1 MILENSNY
9 EEIRRLFEENNGNY
23 ITKWS
28 NEHGINN
35 PDMLKLLYVDDRGRA
50 LGYAIISF
58 DRNFCEVEEYPNNIK
73 NMPEL
78 IGYIWEVLVDK
89 NYEGRGIG
97 RELLEYAINK
107 YNTYTFY
114 SCIEEE
120 NIPSRR
126 LHEKLGFKEIYSF
139 IGIPFNDKIPKEIM
153 YELRRI

>member
-28 NEHGINN
+28 NEHGINDT
-35 PDMLKLLYVDDRGRA
+35 DMLKLLYVDDKGRA

-58 DRNFCEVEEYPNNIK
+58 DRNFCDVEEYPNKID
-73 NMPEL
+73 NMPDL

-89 NYEGRGIG
+89 NHGGQGIG
-97 RELLEYAINK
+97 SALLEYALNK
-107 YNTYTFY
+107 YPNHTFY

-120 NIPSRR
+120 NIPSRK

-153 YELRRI
+153 YELRR